1 MGRLL
6 RQPGIHGLCKTIC
19 SGSLFDAFRAAVFQ
33 AAMGEVL
40 VCFPVLKGKLHRI
53 FLPLP
58 VFCME
63 ADGAL
68 KGIRAR
74 NGIFLCLGF
83 PFPDSYAVDFHILYL
98 GVFNRQRKIDLDIFA
113 VPLRF
118 LQNPKCAAD
127 TKPASG
133 ASPFF
138 HGRNGSVKK
147 REVFSLRPDQFQV
160 HCPVLIFFPGLQDIF
175 QEAAPEAHLSVHV
188 NPVRCILLPQGFQ
201 LTVLKIPYIVPQ
213 YAKGLCPCIGVLS
226 RHPLKNLLFN
236 HKALSQSL
244 GNILFQPAVNPADSP
259 VKLPS
264 PL

>member
-33 AAMGEVL
+33 AAMGEVRYASR
-40 VCFPVLKGKLHRI
+40 FSKENSTEY

-133 ASPFF
+133 ASP
-138 HGRNGSVKK
+138 
-147 REVFSLRPDQFQV
+147 
-160 HCPVLIFFPGLQDIF
+160 
-175 QEAAPEAHLSVHV
+175 
-188 NPVRCILLPQGFQ
+188 
-201 LTVLKIPYIVPQ
+201 
-213 YAKGLCPCIGVLS
+213 VLS
-226 RHPLKNLLFN
+226 WTQWFC
-236 HKALSQSL
+236 
-244 GNILFQPAVNPADSP
+244 
-259 VKLPS
+259 
-264 PL
+264 